1 MWIVRDRDNREKLVI
16 HSLEYNGEWMGECS
30 VSVDIESDSPV
41 DFRLGDWLDYRGE
54 RFEIN
59 YDPSVIKSAPAGIKG
74 DGFKYSGVKFN
85 SLSDELTRCGF
96 YDIVIN
102 DNNIHYTALPKFSF
116 FAPTVK
122 ELADRIQANLDRFSE
137 QNGSERWI
145 VEVHPEFSGKTDVNV
160 SVDNVKVWDML
171 KVVVDDFEAYFTIKD
186 RRITI
191 GAPGVPAAHVFR
203 YGKGNGLYEIERSGE
218 NDQEIVTRLRAYG
231 STRNMPIRY
240 YQRLSGFRAKDT
252 IAKISDVNTP
262 TLKTVRLTNMSFIDE
277 NKLVDKTVSGDSVF
291 GWLAVEI
298 NGKTYAMYYHRNDK
312 SGSHYMTIGQ
322 SPQPQKPSR
331 YIGNLTMV
339 ARDMERMKEGDT
351 VYFSACRDDI
361 PSTNKQMGKD
371 YIPNNLALKNLMLPG
386 FPDTTQDPYIDSDNI
401 PYIGVLEGS
410 VFFDGSDEDL
420 PEIYPSIEGMTAE
433 DIKAAGH
440 NTTAEGALD
449 ELMAAEQ
456 IADDG
461 VGKLNPEGTES
472 TPENDKYTFKVW
484 IKDLGF
490 DINDYLTSQAATL
503 SFKSGK
509 LTGREFEIKRCEK
522 KESGYY
528 ELELNRV
535 YDSDIQLWFPYN
547 DYNATE
553 GDRFVL
559 LYIEMPEVYIDAAS
573 QRLYKAAAEW
583 LAKNDYPRSVYS
595 PKVDEIFMARQH
607 DEAMASGLTSLH
619 DTIKEGMQMLFED
632 EDLGIDGAI
641 IIDTLTIKEGDGSI
655 PTYEV
660 TLKEEKTVGTIERVQ
675 NKIDSLARGIG
686 QGAGGYNAQQIQEF
700 IRAYGARYFL
710 SKLTGDRT
718 PYQLAVGDFLT
729 AEKGMYF
736 GKEFISGLIGG
747 LGGRIDGDGNAEL
760 DSLTLRKFLEVPEL
774 RYNRTEVIVGNEWQ
788 APGAGIVESYEHQGT
803 TDVNQGDGTYATCN
817 VGWINLKLEEGEI
830 GSLSV
835 GDFCMGIWHYSR
847 NELNIGTGTPGGEG
861 AVDENG
867 NHTEDADDN
876 NGNFRFAGFRTL
888 YFYVYG
894 VEGERNERLHVR
906 TRSFYPAE
914 PVEGLHFVAYGNDA
928 KDAQGNYLHPERQQ
942 SAYRTRT
949 YTRYLAGVSG
959 WTWNADNIMSQF
971 GDLSGLRLNGED
983 MSGYSAYL
991 NNVYFSGVIRQ
1002 VDAPLRLSYT
1012 MLGDTYIGYRGD
1024 GAADSCVIQLTA
1036 MQGVVDATPGM
1047 TVTCRAADGA
1057 ALAAGA
1063 VSIGG
1068 YSETTGTLNVQVNP
1082 QFISGYSER
1091 TLVITATYTPKPGA
1105 SAVTATQSVLFRDV
1119 ALLKGDKGDTGES
1132 GKDGSSYSPNMLTGT
1147 KTLPSSWGTDNSGDC
1162 NKTVRPNSDGFV
1174 EYTDTI
1180 TSASAQ
1186 HTGYAWIQDMVE
1198 GGMSRFVN
1206 GRTYTLSFD
1215 YRSSREFR
1223 LGLRFRDADNST
1235 ATQVHCTGTFAGS
1248 ETWKRGSVTFTP
1260 EELTA
1265 EHTRLLLLEIIDNT
1279 SAGDTVSLRKFCIT
1293 EGSSAAWSPAESEM
1307 LGKDAVTY
1315 EWQVSPG
1322 VIRCNADGTLP
1333 GGTASV
1339 NVRCFRI
1346 EGDQRTELTIPQPPL
1361 ILANTVERIQYSIA
1375 WKDGKTEWKDISYG
1389 QTIDFNDSDGRDTY
1403 PNIHLRVARYTYAIT
1418 PTVEVMS
1425 AEHVVGYVC
1434 DGQKGDR
1441 GENGQNGGVGPAG
1454 PVMRLSGLWQ
1464 ENMSYEDGTV
1474 ADAQGVRWID
1484 VVYVRNSSGTEYWYR
1499 CTRRN
1504 TSSSA
1509 NRPSASSSWWGAI
1522 SNLGDMMADVLIANR
1537 AFINNLTTRE
1547 VVFVNSS
1554 GNIVGR
1560 VGSPLPGNGAVMY
1573 TGQLDQDNVQTDN
1586 ATYLLDV
1593 TGYTRYGQLAQS
1605 HVRIWPDYGS
1615 TGGARICAY
1624 TAGGT
1629 ADGKEVVA
1637 IDGTAHEIGGAY
1649 GIVNTISR
1657 TLTALSFTSDKTY
1670 PYPGKLEL
1678 PAKVTATLRMTV
1690 PVTLMCTSR
1699 KETTGTGTGLVRQSQ
1714 CRGKFRIFRNGV
1726 LWKEYTTSWC
1736 ASTSISQGEDT
1747 SDARLDQT
1755 IVIDVSLT
1763 EAGIYTF
1770 EAESELTDMGLDP
1783 VTGIRHSATVSFGA
1797 TEVNIKA
1804 GADPKA
1810 FLGANGLLV
1819 SNSTQD
1825 YFKAGIDNGTFGMEI
1840 STGQQSGLRV
1850 TEAEGVRMKGKTG
1863 AYDVE
1868 PFPATVGY
1876 VTDANT
1882 CFRDRLGVSVYVTDG
1897 DHTMNLPTG
1906 AASKFGRLTVTTFSA
1921 SNILQEFHTFSH
1933 PMQIWTRIKLSGTWR
1948 AWTQIV

>member
-1 MWIVRDRDNREKLVI
+1 MIEVKILKKKKGN
-16 HSLEYNGEWMGECS
+16 SNGKSTASGGFATGATGTCKEAEHAISADVALYADTAGIANNAKEAEHAKEADHAEMAH
-30 VSVDIESDSPV
+30 DLDSDSPV
-41 DFRLGDWLDYRGE
+41 
-54 RFEIN
+54 
-59 YDPSVIKSAPAGIKG
+59 
-74 DGFKYSGVKFN
+74 
-85 SLSDELTRCGF
+85 
-96 YDIVIN
+96 
-102 DNNIHYTALPKFSF
+102 
-116 FAPTVK
+116 
-122 ELADRIQANLDRFSE
+122 
-137 QNGSERWI
+137 
-145 VEVHPEFSGKTDVNV
+145 
-160 SVDNVKVWDML
+160 
-171 KVVVDDFEAYFTIKD
+171 
-186 RRITI
+186 
-191 GAPGVPAAHVFR
+191 
-203 YGKGNGLYEIERSGE
+203 
-218 NDQEIVTRLRAYG
+218 
-231 STRNMPIRY
+231 RN
-240 YQRLSGFRAKDT
+240 Q
-252 IAKISDVNTP
+252 
-262 TLKTVRLTNMSFIDE
+262 
-277 NKLVDKTVSGDSVF
+277 
-291 GWLAVEI
+291 
-298 NGKTYAMYYHRNDK
+298 
-312 SGSHYMTIGQ
+312 
-322 SPQPQKPSR
+322 
-331 YIGNLTMV
+331 
-339 ARDMERMKEGDT
+339 
-351 VYFSACRDDI
+351 
-361 PSTNKQMGKD
+361 
-371 YIPNNLALKNLMLPG
+371 
-386 FPDTTQDPYIDSDNI
+386 
-401 PYIGVLEGS
+401 
-410 VFFDGSDEDL
+410 
-420 PEIYPSIEGMTAE
+420 
-433 DIKAAGH
+433 
-440 NTTAEGALD
+440 
-449 ELMAAEQ
+449 
-456 IADDG
+456 
-461 VGKLNPEGTES
+461 
-472 TPENDKYTFKVW
+472 
-484 IKDLGF
+484 
-490 DINDYLTSQAATL
+490 
-503 SFKSGK
+503 
-509 LTGREFEIKRCEK
+509 
-522 KESGYY
+522 
-528 ELELNRV
+528 
-535 YDSDIQLWFPYN
+535 
-547 DYNATE
+547 
-553 GDRFVL
+553 
-559 LYIEMPEVYIDAAS
+559 
-573 QRLYKAAAEW
+573 
-583 LAKNDYPRSVYS
+583 
-595 PKVDEIFMARQH
+595 
-607 DEAMASGLTSLH
+607 
-619 DTIKEGMQMLFED
+619 
-632 EDLGIDGAI
+632 
-641 IIDTLTIKEGDGSI
+641 
-655 PTYEV
+655 
-660 TLKEEKTVGTIERVQ
+660 
-675 NKIDSLARGIG
+675 
-686 QGAGGYNAQQIQEF
+686 
-700 IRAYGARYFL
+700 FL
-710 SKLTGDRT
+710 SKVKGDRT

-736 GKEFISGLIGG
+736 GKEFISGLVGG
-747 LGGRIDGDGNAEL
+747 MGGRIDGEGNAEL

-803 TDVNQGDGTYATCN
+803 TDVTQPDGKVATCN

-847 NELNIGTGTPGGEG
+847 NELNIGTATPGGER

-867 NHTEDADDN
+867 NETEDADEN
-876 NGNFRFAGFRTL
+876 NGNFCFAGFRTL

-949 YTRYLAGVSG
+949 YTRYLAGVRE

-1036 MQGVVDATPGM
+1036 MQGVMDATPGM

-1105 SAVTATQSVLFRDV
+1105 SAVTAAQGVLFRDI

-1132 GKDGSSYSPNMLTGT
+1132 GKDGSSYTENLLTGT
-1147 KTLPSSWGTDNSGDC
+1147 RDWDGWAVPPVATRNGTLDGL
-1162 NKTVRPNSDGFV
+1162 TVLGVKSADMTSD
-1174 EYTDTI
+1174 
-1180 TSASAQ
+1180 
-1186 HTGYAWIQDMVE
+1186 YADIAKLFHPVTKGE
-1198 GGMSRFVN
+1198 
-1206 GRTYTLSFD
+1206 TYTLSFWARGTGQVVS
-1215 YRSSREFR
+1215 YCYPFVCMATSSVIASN
-1223 LGLRFRDADNST
+1223 GYNTNVWATDTSRFYDLHDEWRRFHVAFKAD
-1235 ATQVHCTGTFAGS
+1235 GTFESSTPTAVLLRAFKDSDVEIAGVKL
-1248 ETWKRGSVTFTP
+1248 ERGVN
-1260 EELTA
+1260 TA
-1265 EHTRLLLLEIIDNT
+1265 P
-1279 SAGDTVSLRKFCIT
+1279 
-1293 EGSSAAWSPAESEM
+1293 AWSPSNGEL

-1333 GGTASV
+1333 GGSATV

-1346 EGDQRTELTIPQPPL
+1346 EGDKRTELTIPQPPL
-1361 ILANTVERIQYSIA
+1361 ILSNTAERIQYSIS

-1547 VVFVNSS
+1547 IVFVNSS

-1624 TAGGT
+1624 TAGG
-1629 ADGKEVVA
+1629 AVDGKEVVA

-1690 PVTLMCTSR
+1690 PVTLICTSR

-1882 CFRDRLGVSVYVTDG
+1882 CYRDRLGVSVYVTDG

-1948 AWTQIV
+1948 GWTQIV

>member
-847 NELNIGTGTPGGEG
+847 NELNIGTATPGGER

-867 NHTEDADDN
+867 NETEDADEN
-876 NGNFRFAGFRTL
+876 NGNFCFAGFRTL

-949 YTRYLAGVSG
+949 YTRYLAGVRE

-1593 TGYTRYGQLAQS
+1593 TGYTRYGQFAQS

-1690 PVTLMCTSR
+1690 PVTLICTSR

-1726 LWKEYTTSWC
+1726 LWKEYTTNWC

-1763 EAGIYTF
+1763 EAGTYTF

-1882 CFRDRLGVSVYVTDG
+1882 CYRDRLGVSVYVTDG

-1948 AWTQIV
+1948 GWTQIV

>member
-1063 VSIGG
+1063 VSIGR

-1499 CTRRN
+1499 CPRRN

-1547 VVFVNSS
+1547 IVFVNSS

-1726 LWKEYTTSWC
+1726 LWKEYTTNWC

-1747 SDARLDQT
+1747 SDARLDQA

-1763 EAGIYTF
+1763 EAGTYTF

-1882 CFRDRLGVSVYVTDG
+1882 CYRDRLGVSVYVTDG

>member
-1063 VSIGG
+1063 VSIGR

-1593 TGYTRYGQLAQS
+1593 TGYTRYGQFAQS

-1690 PVTLMCTSR
+1690 PVTLICTSR

-1726 LWKEYTTSWC
+1726 LWKEYTTNWC

>member
-1036 MQGVVDATPGM
+1036 MQGVMDATPGM

-1063 VSIGG
+1063 VSIGR

-1105 SAVTATQSVLFRDV
+1105 SAVTATQSVLFRDI

-1425 AEHVVGYVC
+1425 AEHVVGCVC

-1441 GENGQNGGVGPAG
+1441 GEDGQNGGVGPAG
-1454 PVMRLSGLWQ
+1454 AVMRMSGLWQ

-1593 TGYTRYGQLAQS
+1593 TGYTRYGQFAQS

-1804 GADPKA
+1804 GSDPKA

>member
-1063 VSIGG
+1063 VSIGR

-1547 VVFVNSS
+1547 IVFVNSS

-1615 TGGARICAY
+1615 AGGAR
-1624 TAGGT
+1624 
-1629 ADGKEVVA
+1629 V
-1637 IDGTAHEIGGAY
+1637 
-1649 GIVNTISR
+1649 
-1657 TLTALSFTSDKTY
+1657 
-1670 PYPGKLEL
+1670 
-1678 PAKVTATLRMTV
+1678 
-1690 PVTLMCTSR
+1690 
-1699 KETTGTGTGLVRQSQ
+1699 
-1714 CRGKFRIFRNGV
+1714 
-1726 LWKEYTTSWC
+1726 
-1736 ASTSISQGEDT
+1736 
-1747 SDARLDQT
+1747 
-1755 IVIDVSLT
+1755 
-1763 EAGIYTF
+1763 
-1770 EAESELTDMGLDP
+1770 
-1783 VTGIRHSATVSFGA
+1783 
-1797 TEVNIKA
+1797 
-1804 GADPKA
+1804 
-1810 FLGANGLLV
+1810 
-1819 SNSTQD
+1819 
-1825 YFKAGIDNGTFGMEI
+1825 
-1840 STGQQSGLRV
+1840 
-1850 TEAEGVRMKGKTG
+1850 
-1863 AYDVE
+1863 
-1868 PFPATVGY
+1868 
-1876 VTDANT
+1876 
-1882 CFRDRLGVSVYVTDG
+1882 
-1897 DHTMNLPTG
+1897 
-1906 AASKFGRLTVTTFSA
+1906 
-1921 SNILQEFHTFSH
+1921 
-1933 PMQIWTRIKLSGTWR
+1933 
-1948 AWTQIV
+1948 

>member
-1063 VSIGG
+1063 VSIGR

-1547 VVFVNSS
+1547 IVFVNSS

-1726 LWKEYTTSWC
+1726 LWKEYTTNWC

-1763 EAGIYTF
+1763 EAGTYTF

-1804 GADPKA
+1804 GSDPKA

-1948 AWTQIV
+1948 GWTQIV

>member
-1036 MQGVVDATPGM
+1036 MQGVMDATPGM

-1063 VSIGG
+1063 VSIGR

-1593 TGYTRYGQLAQS
+1593 TGYTRYGQFAQS

-1690 PVTLMCTSR
+1690 PVTLICTSR

-1726 LWKEYTTSWC
+1726 LWKEYTTNWC

>member
-1 MWIVRDRDNREKLVI
+1 
-16 HSLEYNGEWMGECS
+16 
-30 VSVDIESDSPV
+30 
-41 DFRLGDWLDYRGE
+41 
-54 RFEIN
+54 
-59 YDPSVIKSAPAGIKG
+59 
-74 DGFKYSGVKFN
+74 
-85 SLSDELTRCGF
+85 
-96 YDIVIN
+96 
-102 DNNIHYTALPKFSF
+102 
-116 FAPTVK
+116 
-122 ELADRIQANLDRFSE
+122 
-137 QNGSERWI
+137 
-145 VEVHPEFSGKTDVNV
+145 
-160 SVDNVKVWDML
+160 
-171 KVVVDDFEAYFTIKD
+171 
-186 RRITI
+186 
-191 GAPGVPAAHVFR
+191 
-203 YGKGNGLYEIERSGE
+203 
-218 NDQEIVTRLRAYG
+218 
-231 STRNMPIRY
+231 
-240 YQRLSGFRAKDT
+240 
-252 IAKISDVNTP
+252 
-262 TLKTVRLTNMSFIDE
+262 
-277 NKLVDKTVSGDSVF
+277 
-291 GWLAVEI
+291 
-298 NGKTYAMYYHRNDK
+298 
-312 SGSHYMTIGQ
+312 
-322 SPQPQKPSR
+322 
-331 YIGNLTMV
+331 
-339 ARDMERMKEGDT
+339 
-351 VYFSACRDDI
+351 
-361 PSTNKQMGKD
+361 
-371 YIPNNLALKNLMLPG
+371 
-386 FPDTTQDPYIDSDNI
+386 
-401 PYIGVLEGS
+401 
-410 VFFDGSDEDL
+410 
-420 PEIYPSIEGMTAE
+420 
-433 DIKAAGH
+433 
-440 NTTAEGALD
+440 
-449 ELMAAEQ
+449 
-456 IADDG
+456 
-461 VGKLNPEGTES
+461 
-472 TPENDKYTFKVW
+472 
-484 IKDLGF
+484 
-490 DINDYLTSQAATL
+490 
-503 SFKSGK
+503 
-509 LTGREFEIKRCEK
+509 
-522 KESGYY
+522 
-528 ELELNRV
+528 
-535 YDSDIQLWFPYN
+535 
-547 DYNATE
+547 
-553 GDRFVL
+553 
-559 LYIEMPEVYIDAAS
+559 
-573 QRLYKAAAEW
+573 
-583 LAKNDYPRSVYS
+583 
-595 PKVDEIFMARQH
+595 
-607 DEAMASGLTSLH
+607 
-619 DTIKEGMQMLFED
+619 
-632 EDLGIDGAI
+632 
-641 IIDTLTIKEGDGSI
+641 
-655 PTYEV
+655 
-660 TLKEEKTVGTIERVQ
+660 
-675 NKIDSLARGIG
+675 
-686 QGAGGYNAQQIQEF
+686 
-700 IRAYGARYFL
+700 
-710 SKLTGDRT
+710 
-718 PYQLAVGDFLT
+718 
-729 AEKGMYF
+729 
-736 GKEFISGLIGG
+736 
-747 LGGRIDGDGNAEL
+747 
-760 DSLTLRKFLEVPEL
+760 
-774 RYNRTEVIVGNEWQ
+774 
-788 APGAGIVESYEHQGT
+788 
-803 TDVNQGDGTYATCN
+803 
-817 VGWINLKLEEGEI
+817 
-830 GSLSV
+830 
-835 GDFCMGIWHYSR
+835 
-847 NELNIGTGTPGGEG
+847 
-861 AVDENG
+861 
-867 NHTEDADDN
+867 
-876 NGNFRFAGFRTL
+876 
-888 YFYVYG
+888 
-894 VEGERNERLHVR
+894 
-906 TRSFYPAE
+906 
-914 PVEGLHFVAYGNDA
+914 
-928 KDAQGNYLHPERQQ
+928 
-942 SAYRTRT
+942 
-949 YTRYLAGVSG
+949 
-959 WTWNADNIMSQF
+959 
-971 GDLSGLRLNGED
+971 
-983 MSGYSAYL
+983 
-991 NNVYFSGVIRQ
+991 
-1002 VDAPLRLSYT
+1002 
-1012 MLGDTYIGYRGD
+1012 
-1024 GAADSCVIQLTA
+1024 
-1036 MQGVVDATPGM
+1036 
-1047 TVTCRAADGA
+1047 
-1057 ALAAGA
+1057 
-1063 VSIGG
+1063 
-1068 YSETTGTLNVQVNP
+1068 
-1082 QFISGYSER
+1082 
-1091 TLVITATYTPKPGA
+1091 
-1105 SAVTATQSVLFRDV
+1105 
-1119 ALLKGDKGDTGES
+1119 
-1132 GKDGSSYSPNMLTGT
+1132 MLTGT

-1547 VVFVNSS
+1547 IVFVNSS

-1624 TAGGT
+1624 TAGG
-1629 ADGKEVVA
+1629 AVDGKEVVA

-1726 LWKEYTTSWC
+1726 LWKEYTTNWC

-1747 SDARLDQT
+1747 SDARLDQA

-1763 EAGIYTF
+1763 EAGTYTF

-1882 CFRDRLGVSVYVTDG
+1882 CYRDRLGVSVYVTDG

-1948 AWTQIV
+1948 GWTQIV

>member
-803 TDVNQGDGTYATCN
+803 TDVTQPDGKVATCN

-1036 MQGVVDATPGM
+1036 MQGVMDATPGM

-1063 VSIGG
+1063 VSIGR

-1441 GENGQNGGVGPAG
+1441 GEDGQNGGVGPAG
-1454 PVMRLSGLWQ
+1454 AVMRMSGLWQ

-1593 TGYTRYGQLAQS
+1593 TGYTRYGQFAQS

-1690 PVTLMCTSR
+1690 PVTLICTSR

-1726 LWKEYTTSWC
+1726 LWKEYTTNWC

-1804 GADPKA
+1804 GSDPKA

-1882 CFRDRLGVSVYVTDG
+1882 CYRDRLGVSVYVTDG

>member
-1063 VSIGG
+1063 VSIGR

-1547 VVFVNSS
+1547 IVFVNSS

-1726 LWKEYTTSWC
+1726 LWKEYTTNWC

-1747 SDARLDQT
+1747 SDARLDQA

-1763 EAGIYTF
+1763 EAGTYTF

-1882 CFRDRLGVSVYVTDG
+1882 CYRDRLGVSVYVTDG

>member
-1063 VSIGG
+1063 GSIGR

-1547 VVFVNSS
+1547 IVFVNSS

-1726 LWKEYTTSWC
+1726 LWKEYTTNWC

-1747 SDARLDQT
+1747 SDARLDQA

-1763 EAGIYTF
+1763 EAGTYTF

-1882 CFRDRLGVSVYVTDG
+1882 CYRDRLGVSVYVTDG

>member
-1063 VSIGG
+1063 VSIGR

-1547 VVFVNSS
+1547 IVFVNSS

-1690 PVTLMCTSR
+1690 PVTLICTSR

-1726 LWKEYTTSWC
+1726 LWKEYTTNWC

-1747 SDARLDQT
+1747 SDARLDQA

-1882 CFRDRLGVSVYVTDG
+1882 CYRDRLGVSVYVTDG

>member
-339 ARDMERMKEGDT
+339 ARDMERMNEGDT

-1063 VSIGG
+1063 VSIGR

-1547 VVFVNSS
+1547 IVFVNSS

-1726 LWKEYTTSWC
+1726 LWKEYTTNWC

-1747 SDARLDQT
+1747 SDARLDQA

-1763 EAGIYTF
+1763 EAGTYTF

>member
-803 TDVNQGDGTYATCN
+803 TDVTQPDGKVATCN

-1036 MQGVVDATPGM
+1036 MQGVMDATPGM

-1593 TGYTRYGQLAQS
+1593 TGYTRYGQFAQS

-1690 PVTLMCTSR
+1690 PVTLICTSR

-1747 SDARLDQT
+1747 SDARLDQA

-1763 EAGIYTF
+1763 EAGTYTF

-1882 CFRDRLGVSVYVTDG
+1882 CYRDRLGVSVYVTDG

>member
-1036 MQGVVDATPGM
+1036 MQGVMDATPGM

-1063 VSIGG
+1063 VSIGR

-1624 TAGGT
+1624 TAGG
-1629 ADGKEVVA
+1629 AVDGKEVVA

-1690 PVTLMCTSR
+1690 PVTLICTSR

-1747 SDARLDQT
+1747 SDARLDQA

-1763 EAGIYTF
+1763 EAGTYTF

>member
-1036 MQGVVDATPGM
+1036 MQGVMDATPGM

-1547 VVFVNSS
+1547 IVFVNSS

-1624 TAGGT
+1624 TAGG
-1629 ADGKEVVA
+1629 AVDGKEVVA

-1690 PVTLMCTSR
+1690 PVTLICTSR

-1882 CFRDRLGVSVYVTDG
+1882 CYRDRLGVSVYVTDG